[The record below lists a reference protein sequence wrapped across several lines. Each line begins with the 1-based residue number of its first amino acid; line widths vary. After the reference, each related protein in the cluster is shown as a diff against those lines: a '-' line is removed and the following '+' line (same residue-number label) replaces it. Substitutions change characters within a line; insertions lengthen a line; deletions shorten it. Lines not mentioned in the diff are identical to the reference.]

1 MESRTLQ
8 PFDPA
13 SHPLGKRLLLFVMA
27 ALSSTILLKVGQV
40 QYLEVINLGLI
51 AVLLVAFA
59 KHGYQA
65 TWFRPYLRIAS
76 FYAIFAVAALA
87 LAVASLRFDFY
98 LATDLNIL
106 KYPVIITFSRLAELM
121 GNVGMMLYLA
131 NLFRQDVYWLQ
142 FTMRVYFWV
151 GVASGLYSVVSY
163 PLNVAGI
170 ASLGTYSNLHRFR
183 GFYNE
188 GGPYGLYV
196 VSLLLVGIVLYR
208 KGWERG
214 PRMVAVFGLL
224 LITLVMAQSKAA
236 YGAIL
241 LGAAIN
247 IFLAG
252 SLSRKLVMLA
262 AGAAITFFIFQV
274 TGAGKLIALYEKQS
288 VAYERSSHLH
298 AKDPN
303 FVYGRVAG
311 GFIVPRMIAGHPF
324 TGIGWGNYGILR
336 NSPEYRGA
344 AQFVSG
350 ADEPGLGLLGTAADL
365 GLPLISFLL
374 ICVFVPVFYVR
385 RRGAPLYVVNL
396 ALWQPIVHLFGGQ
409 LNLTYPWIT
418 TALALG
424 LVYARQQRVL
434 PSDRLPSELST
445 DIEAAF

>member
-1 MESRTLQ
+1 
-8 PFDPA
+8 
-13 SHPLGKRLLLFVMA
+13 MA
-27 ALSSTILLKVGQV
+27 ALSSTILLKVGQI
-40 QYLEVINLGLI
+40 QYLEIINLGLI

-59 KHGYQA
+59 KHGYEV

-76 FYAIFAVAALA
+76 FYAIFAVTALV

-98 LATDLNIL
+98 LASDLNIL
-106 KYPVIITFSRLAELM
+106 KYPILITFSRIAELM

-131 NLFRQDVYWLQ
+131 HLFRQDVYWLQ

-151 GVASGLYSVVSY
+151 GVASALYSVVSY
-163 PLNVAGI
+163 PLSVAGI
-170 ASLGTYSNLHRFR
+170 VALGVYSNLHRFR

-196 VSLLLVGIVLYR
+196 VSLLLVGVVLHR

-214 PRMVAVFGLL
+214 RKMFAVFGLL

-241 LGAAIN
+241 LCGALN

-252 SLSRKLVMLA
+252 GLSRKLVMLA
-262 AGAAITFFIFQV
+262 AGALITFFIFQV
-274 TGAGKLIALYEKQS
+274 TGAARLIVLYEKQS
-288 VAYERSSHLH
+288 LAYERTSHLH
-298 AKDPN
+298 AGDPN

-311 GFIVPRMIAGHPF
+311 GFIVPRMIAAHPF
-324 TGIGWGNYGILR
+324 TGIGWGNYGLLR

-344 AQFVSG
+344 SQFVSG
-350 ADEPGLGLLGTAADL
+350 SDDPGLGLLGTAADL

-374 ICVFVPVFYVR
+374 VCVLVPVFYVR
-385 RRGAPLYVVNL
+385 RCGVPLYVVNL
-396 ALWQPIVHLFGGQ
+396 ALWQPIVHICGAQ

-424 LVYARQQRVL
+424 LAYSRLRPV
-434 PSDRLPSELST
+434 PSSDRLPAERPP
-445 DIEAAF
+445 DIEAVP